1 MKKLI
6 LVVALTLSS
15 LTFAQNRK
23 GSEMTPEQ
31 QAEIQTKRLTLDLD
45 LNSNQQKEVKAIIL
59 EQAKKREALKTEM
72 KAKREKGEKL
82 SADERYEKQS
92 DRLDDQIEFKA
103 KMKEEF
109 GTNRDPNKLI
119 SLVNYLEKIVQE
131 RALKNSAN

>member
-1 MKKLI
+1 MKNLI
-6 LVVALTLSS
+6 LVIALTLSS
-15 LTFAQNRK
+15 LTFAQNRN
-23 GSEMTPEQ
+23 GSEMSPEQ

-59 EQAKKREALKTEM
+59 EQAKKREALKVEM

-103 KMKEEF
+103 KLKKVLTADQMKKWEVKQEE
-109 GTNRDPNKLI
+109 RK
-119 SLVNYLEKIVQE
+119 EKIAKMKRKAQIQE
-131 RALKNSAN
+131 

>member
-59 EQAKKREALKTEM
+59 EQAKKREALKAEI

-92 DRLDDQIEFKA
+92 DRLDDQIEFKVKMKKVLTPEQMKKWETKQDERKEKVA
-103 KMKEEF
+103 KMKRKAE
-109 GTNRDPNKLI
+109 I
-119 SLVNYLEKIVQE
+119 QE
-131 RALKNSAN
+131 

>member
-59 EQAKKREALKTEM
+59 EQAKKREALKAEI

-92 DRLDDQIEFKA
+92 DRLDDQIEFKVKMKKVLTPEQMKKWEAKQEERKEKVA
-103 KMKEEF
+103 KMK
-109 GTNRDPNKLI
+109 RKAQI
-119 SLVNYLEKIVQE
+119 QE
-131 RALKNSAN
+131 

>member
-1 MKKLI
+1 MKNLI
-6 LVVALTLSS
+6 LVIALTLSS

-59 EQAKKREALKTEM
+59 EQAKKREALKVEM

-103 KMKEEF
+103 KLKKVLTADQMKKWEVKQEE
-109 GTNRDPNKLI
+109 RK
-119 SLVNYLEKIVQE
+119 EKIAKMKRKAQIQE
-131 RALKNSAN
+131 

>member
-15 LTFAQNRK
+15 LTFAQNRT

-59 EQAKKREALKTEM
+59 EQAKKREALKAEI

-92 DRLDDQIEFKA
+92 DRLDDQIEFKVKMKKVLTPEQMKKWETKQDERKEKVA
-103 KMKEEF
+103 KMKRKAE
-109 GTNRDPNKLI
+109 I
-119 SLVNYLEKIVQE
+119 QE
-131 RALKNSAN
+131 

>member
-59 EQAKKREALKTEM
+59 EQAKK
-72 KAKREKGEKL
+72 EKL
-82 SADERYEKQS
+82 
-92 DRLDDQIEFKA
+92 
-103 KMKEEF
+103 
-109 GTNRDPNKLI
+109 
-119 SLVNYLEKIVQE
+119 
-131 RALKNSAN
+131 

>member
-1 MKKLI
+1 MKKII
-6 LVVALTLSS
+6 LVIALSLSS
-15 LTFAQNRK
+15 LTFAQNRN
-23 GSEMTPEQ
+23 GSEMSPEQ

-59 EQAKKREALKTEM
+59 EQAKKREALKVEM

-103 KMKEEF
+103 KLKKVLTADQMKKWEVKQEE
-109 GTNRDPNKLI
+109 RK
-119 SLVNYLEKIVQE
+119 EKIAKMKRKAQIQE
-131 RALKNSAN
+131 